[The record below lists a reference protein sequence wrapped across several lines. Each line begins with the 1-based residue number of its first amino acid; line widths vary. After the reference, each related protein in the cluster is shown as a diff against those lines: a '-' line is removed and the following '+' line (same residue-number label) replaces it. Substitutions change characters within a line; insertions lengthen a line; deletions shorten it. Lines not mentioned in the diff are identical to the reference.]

1 MADVDD
7 ATIQKAGKVLG
18 QTEKEAGRQSTK
30 ADKQADALKRA
41 YLTAVAKA
49 IVWAQ
54 ITNAI
59 EEDTQDDI
67 EVFAERVGLSIE
79 DLAKSNP
86 KSLIKDLARDAKNE
100 AADFLGSGE
109 IDDTLDIDASDMLK
123 ALNSVRI

>member
-1 MADVDD
+1 MS
-7 ATIQKAGKVLG
+7 AGG
-18 QTEKEAGRQSTK
+18 
-30 ADKQADALKRA
+30 DALKRA